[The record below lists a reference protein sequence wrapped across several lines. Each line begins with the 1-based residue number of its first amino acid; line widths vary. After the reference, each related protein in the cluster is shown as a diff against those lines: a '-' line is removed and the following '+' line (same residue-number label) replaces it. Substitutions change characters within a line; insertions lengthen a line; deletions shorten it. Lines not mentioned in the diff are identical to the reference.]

1 MTILLVSDDDRSALA
16 CQLLA
21 QQLEQRGQACLTI
34 GPALSS
40 RRHSPL
46 PSITPQIPLTLMD
59 LLGHELLNS
68 ASAVGVFIRG
78 KDQLERFTNAHREL
92 ARQRGARPAVV
103 FSGPLQASLGDSLV
117 CQLIVRQCCDLLV
130 VPGERQ
136 RRELEAITQFW
147 PKNVASPSIEAIG
160 HWFSPERPPLGCLN
174 GGTPTPPHT
183 LLALVQGA
191 IPTQIG
197 AKAQM
202 LRQLICWA
210 ETSPEWSIVI
220 QRDHA
225 WEKGRPWIS
234 KFKSS
239 DWTFPDN
246 LVFGAPGQ
254 LLSQLASCSACLSVS
269 SPWSITAM
277 AWGRPTLLIGDYGI
291 HTNQGTTAFF
301 GSGLMHRMQTID
313 HLDQL
318 LALPPVNTSWLQ
330 SMGWGVHDGAARL
343 IRRLEELLP

>member
-1 MTILLVSDDDRSALA
+1 MTILFVSDDDRSALA

-21 QQLEQRGQACLTI
+21 QQLEQRGQKCLTI

-40 RRHSPL
+40 RRDSPL

-68 ASAVGVFIRG
+68 ASAVGVFIRRR
-78 KDQLERFTNAHREL
+78 DQLERFTNAHREL
-92 ARQRGARPAVV
+92 ARQRGVRPAVV
-103 FSGPLQASLGDSLV
+103 FSGPLKASLGDRL
-117 CQLIVRQCCDLLV
+117 VRQLSDRQNCELLV

-147 PKNVASPSIEAIG
+147 PHTLDTPDIEAIG
-160 HWFSPERPPLGCLN
+160 HWFSPERPPLGGLN

-183 LLALVQGA
+183 LLALVQET
-191 IPTQIG
+191 IPTQVG
-197 AKAQM
+197 AKAQL
-202 LRQLICWA
+202 LRQLMRWA
-210 ETSPEWSIVI
+210 ETSPDWSIVI

-225 WEKGRPWIS
+225 WEKEQPWIS

-254 LLSQLASCSACLSVS
+254 LLS
-269 SPWSITAM
+269 
-277 AWGRPTLLIGDYGI
+277 
-291 HTNQGTTAFF
+291 
-301 GSGLMHRMQTID
+301 
-313 HLDQL
+313 
-318 LALPPVNTSWLQ
+318 
-330 SMGWGVHDGAARL
+330 
-343 IRRLEELLP
+343 